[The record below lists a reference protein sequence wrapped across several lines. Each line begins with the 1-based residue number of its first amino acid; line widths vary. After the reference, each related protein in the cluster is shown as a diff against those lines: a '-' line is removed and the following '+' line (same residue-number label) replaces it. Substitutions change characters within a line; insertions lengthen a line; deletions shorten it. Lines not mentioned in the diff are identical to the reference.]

1 MPAYKLHTQI
11 DSVES
16 ELAEIGLNRSKL
28 IDAVKRAGTAR
39 FLCTAHDRPGFEPI
53 TMNGKAIREI
63 RDEFVGED
71 WEACEMDNQ
80 SGIINKRLRVR
91 VIHCNFDENAGSSD
105 PDIIPENLRGKGTA
119 SGKKVRCNRTPC
131 IPGLEPRLGEEPSS
145 DIRTYVLGTYCDDE
159 SYSIRAE
166 LSLPNE
172 FEKGIYTNYETRII
186 LMDGSEDSLLPYELA
201 PQDNLPTEEIDI
213 PVSRK

>member
-39 FLCTAHDRPGFEPI
+39 FLCTPHDRPGFELI

-71 WEACEMDNQ
+71 WEVCEMDNQ
-80 SGIINKRLRVR
+80 SGIINKKLGVR
-91 VIHCNFDENAGSSD
+91 VIHCNFDKNAGST
-105 PDIIPENLRGKGTA
+105 E
-119 SGKKVRCNRTPC
+119 
-131 IPGLEPRLGEEPSS
+131 PGHH
-145 DIRTYVLGTYCDDE
+145 
-159 SYSIRAE
+159 
-166 LSLPNE
+166 
-172 FEKGIYTNYETRII
+172 
-186 LMDGSEDSLLPYELA
+186 
-201 PQDNLPTEEIDI
+201 
-213 PVSRK
+213 SRKPAFQRNGIREESAL